1 MSFLYSIYRIDDVVY
16 SILFFI
22 FIQTKNQP
30 ILWYNQYVEQ
40 LHCCFDISIIHSF
53 GFSVNT
59 NRGKG
64 KNKWE
69 QTLALIGTFAELP
82 HSLAFAFGR
91 LRILWESPTQISVEN
106 SAGSCQLMKKK
117 KSCRLSKISA
127 ERMAKN
133 EQHHHAAH
141 HDFR

>member
-1 MSFLYSIYRIDDVVY
+1 MTLFIRYYFLYPSRRKISQSCGTISMSKNYIVISIYRLY
-16 SILFFI
+16 I
-22 FIQTKNQP
+22 FSDSLSTQT
-30 ILWYNQYVEQ
+30 E
-40 LHCCFDISIIHSF
+40 
-53 GFSVNT
+53 
-59 NRGKG
+59 GKE

-106 SAGSCQLMKKK
+106 SAGSCPLMKKK

-127 ERMAKN
+127 ERTAKN
-133 EQHHHAAH
+133 EQHHYIAH
-141 HDFR
+141 HATS